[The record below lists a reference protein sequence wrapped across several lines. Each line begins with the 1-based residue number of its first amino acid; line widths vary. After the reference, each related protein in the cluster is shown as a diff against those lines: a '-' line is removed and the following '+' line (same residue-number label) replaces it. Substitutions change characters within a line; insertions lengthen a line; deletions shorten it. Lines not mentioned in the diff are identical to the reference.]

1 MWRSIRDAYP
11 SWFQTNQ
18 NIEEAQG
25 YNRNEDNDY
34 GIATPE
40 MLARNRDDNLNL
52 YNGQYWTRVISL
64 DQFDPEQPKMIPVG
78 PDLSNE
84 QDTLFMIDASLCPEL
99 QILFDPSELRK

>member
-1 MWRSIRDAYP
+1 
-11 SWFQTNQ
+11 
-18 NIEEAQG
+18 
-25 YNRNEDNDY
+25 
-34 GIATPE
+34 

-64 DQFDPEQPKMIPVG
+64 DHFDPEQSKMIPVG

-99 QILFDPSELRK
+99 QMLFDSSELKK